1 VACHF
6 LARDCEDWHFKA
18 KHRFEF
24 EGLACDLTPGR
35 QHLSVF
41 FAFVDFAHLAR
52 LDLDSD
58 SETMEPTEPEDGKR
72 FFPSG
77 AIFFFALLI
86 LFYAALWLV
95 IYWIMIARA

>member
-1 VACHF
+1 LLTFSLLSISCV
-6 LARDCEDWHFKA
+6 WHDP
-18 KHRFEF
+18 E
-24 EGLACDLTPGR
+24 
-35 QHLSVF
+35 
-41 FAFVDFAHLAR
+41 
-52 LDLDSD
+52 
-58 SETMEPTEPEDGKR
+58 SEVHMMDTGEPENGKR